1 MRATREEPRVY
12 TTKAL
17 FIIYN
22 FLNSIFTSNAVVTCK
37 VHIDLLMFLALE
49 VITRFCLRKSTLHVC
64 EVKPNLG

>member
-1 MRATREEPRVY
+1 MRATLEEPRVY

-37 VHIDLLMFLALE
+37 VHIDLLVFLALK
-49 VITRFCLRKSTLHVC
+49 VIIRLCLRKSTLHVC
-64 EVKPNLG
+64 EVKPNLD